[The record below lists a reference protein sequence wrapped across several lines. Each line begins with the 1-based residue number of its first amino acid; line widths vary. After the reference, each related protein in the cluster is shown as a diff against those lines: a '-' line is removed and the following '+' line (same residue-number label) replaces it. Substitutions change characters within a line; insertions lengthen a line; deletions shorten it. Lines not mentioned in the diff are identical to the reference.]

1 MEYMCVCLCV
11 CLTGPG
17 TSEGQSLADEAGQQR
32 ALPSHLCSPAVY
44 PLALHGLPPG
54 AILPLHL

>member
-1 MEYMCVCLCV
+1 MEYVCVCLCV
-11 CLTGPG
+11 TGPG

-32 ALPSHLCSPAVY
+32 ALPPHLHRPAVY
-44 PLALHGLPPG
+44 PLALHGLPPR